1 MVPYQSHFSG
11 VVSIISQTVGSYIG
25 FSIEVNFSFE
35 FQNGQIVG
43 KIVAVP
49 FGVDGWAVGIND
61 LVGGIS
67 DLMSSNNNF
76 VVKDTIGAV
85 SSSQDVFAGCKKE
98 KKMTIRKLIIM
109 QRVQIQKISAGKYI
123 FPSAHCAA
131 CFFYHEVVIGAREI
145 RDPATRS
152 STINRS

>member
-11 VVSIISQTVGSYIG
+11 VVSIFSQTIGSYIG
-25 FSIEVNFSFE
+25 FSSEVNFGFE
-35 FQNGQIVG
+35 CQNGQIVG

-61 LVGGIS
+61 LVGRIS

-76 VVKDTIGAV
+76 VVGDTISAV

-98 KKMTIRKLIIM
+98 KNNNKKDKGMNELENYYKTD
-109 QRVQIQKISAGKYI
+109 QKQVPI
-123 FPSAHCAA
+123 
-131 CFFYHEVVIGAREI
+131 
-145 RDPATRS
+145 
-152 STINRS
+152 

>member
-1 MVPYQSHFSG
+1 MVPYQSHLSG
-11 VVSIISQTVGSYIG
+11 VVSIFSQTVGSYIG
-25 FSIEVNFSFE
+25 FSGEVNFSFE

-76 VVKDTIGAV
+76 VVEDTIGTV
-85 SSSQDVFAGCKKE
+85 SSSQDVFAGCKKKE
-98 KKMTIRKLIIM
+98 KMTIRKIKELENDSKTDKKTP
-109 QRVQIQKISAGKYI
+109 QRL
-123 FPSAHCAA
+123 
-131 CFFYHEVVIGAREI
+131 
-145 RDPATRS
+145 
-152 STINRS
+152 

>member
-1 MVPYQSHFSG
+1 MVPYQSHFTG

-76 VVKDTIGAV
+76 VVVDTIGTV
-85 SSSQDVFAGCKKE
+85 SSSQDVFASC
-98 KKMTIRKLIIM
+98 KKMTIRKIKELENM
-109 QRVQIQKISAGKYI
+109 
-123 FPSAHCAA
+123 
-131 CFFYHEVVIGAREI
+131 
-145 RDPATRS
+145 
-152 STINRS
+152 